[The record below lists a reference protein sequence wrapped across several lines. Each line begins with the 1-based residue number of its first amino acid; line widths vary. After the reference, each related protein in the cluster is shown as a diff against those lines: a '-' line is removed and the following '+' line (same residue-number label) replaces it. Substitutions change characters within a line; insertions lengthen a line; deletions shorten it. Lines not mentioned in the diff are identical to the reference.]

1 VATTTVYPSGVTTP
15 DDWSLAAGSS
25 KVSAVAGPDDDATSY
40 LSSGTTSGTYQYFTV
55 DTGLS
60 AGDAVPYTHL
70 TLPTNSSVSLS
81 VVAL

>member
-60 AGDAVPYTHL
+60 AGDVITQ
-70 TLPTNSSVSLS
+70 
-81 VVAL
+81 VAMRVRARRGRASQPA